1 MVKKSLGDIIGGW
14 AFLIG
19 VIIAI
24 IVGILGT
31 PSSTIMTILVVI
43 GILVGLFN
51 IADKEA
57 SSFLISGVVLVIVGS
72 LGGNAFGSL
81 TIVTGIL
88 AALMAIFVP
97 AIIIV
102 AIKNV
107 LSIAKN

>member
-14 AFLIG
+14 AFLVG

-24 IVGILGT
+24 IVGFIGT
-31 PSSTIMTILVVI
+31 PSSAILTTLVII
-43 GILVGLFN
+43 GILIGLFN

-57 SSFLISGVVLVIVGS
+57 SSFLISGVVLVIVGA

-81 TIVTGIL
+81 TIITGIL
-88 AALMAIFVP
+88 SALMAIFVP
-97 AIIIV
+97 ATIIV

-107 LSIAKN
+107 LSIARD

>member
-24 IVGILGT
+24 IAGIIGT
-31 PSSTIMTILVVI
+31 LNATVLTILIVI

-51 IADKEA
+51 IADKEV

-72 LGGNAFGSL
+72 LGGNAFGNL

-88 AALMAIFVP
+88 SALMAIFVP
-97 AIIIV
+97 ATIIV

-107 LSIAKN
+107 LSLARN